1 MEYLEHEVRDGN
13 RILRFLGRK
22 IASGSSERPGI
33 PRWSELAVYETR
45 SGEFL
50 LEKVGRSTIAH
61 DPDCRFVT
69 HRMPSWLE
77 AREEGKVHRV
87 PCPECSPLVGNAMD
101 PHTRLEVQRYR
112 VYGAATLQGLVDIL
126 RGDRDRIPSLVADV
140 IRQCERQL

>member
-22 IASGSSERPGI
+22 IASGSSERAGI

-45 SGEFL
+45 SGEVL

-61 DPDCRFVT
+61 DPDCRFVN

-87 PCPECSPLVGNAMD
+87 PCPECSPRVGNEMD

-112 VYGAATLQGLVDIL
+112 VYGASTLQGVVDIL
-126 RGDRDRIPSLVADV
+126 RGDRDRVPSLVADV